1 MRQPPVGL
9 TAVFISTHNRGS
21 GGVRN
26 KENQGGRHTVK
37 LMPVTRERVLQA
49 GFLDGVGTGAVT
61 TLMSVV
67 VTERWGL
74 DTLGLI
80 MAGGL
85 FGRGVTMLW
94 GWYAQR
100 TKTHTNRDHYVL
112 AVSVMVLAS
121 LLVCAQAGSANVAQ
135 ICVLWAF
142 FVGSNSIST
151 VQLSLRI
158 LKEGSK
164 FGGATILGSGVSAL
178 LVGLIYTAHGY
189 AWSQACAVLMCLLQ
203 GAQLWLTR
211 SGDKNTTDHQRRESE
226 KTQDSGGLRW
236 GVRGFVL
243 ALFLYAP
250 IVMQTGLIARWHQP
264 AWSGPAALTYALV
277 PLFLKMQNTAT
288 EVRYTGR
295 LVLVQSMSTLFIP
308 INPVVAVI
316 TRVPA
321 AYSLFAL
328 QNQTQI
334 RAANES
340 GESGVS
346 AFNLGVMSGG
356 VLGAGW
362 FGFVTDKTELW
373 VSCVAM
379 TFFGMIYALLIERN
393 KI

>member
-1 MRQPPVGL
+1 
-9 TAVFISTHNRGS
+9 
-21 GGVRN
+21 
-26 KENQGGRHTVK
+26 
-37 LMPVTRERVLQA
+37 MPDTRERVLQA

-80 MAGGL
+80 MACGL

-121 LLVCAQAGSANVAQ
+121 LMVCAQVKAANVIQ

-178 LVGLIYTAHGY
+178 LVGLIHTAHGY
-189 AWSQACAVLMCLLQ
+189 AWSQSCAVLMCLLQ

-211 SGDKNTTDHQRRESE
+211 SGDKNTAEKPVRESE
-226 KTQDSGGLRW
+226 TKQDREGLRW

-250 IVMQTGLIARWHQP
+250 IVMQIGLIARWHQP

-277 PLFLKMQNTAT
+277 PLFLKIQNTKT
-288 EVRYTGR
+288 DIKYTGKM
-295 LVLVQSMSTLFIP
+295 VLVQAISTVFIP
-308 INPVVAVI
+308 INPVLAVV

-321 AYSLFAL
+321 SYSLFAL

-334 RAANES
+334 RAAHES

-362 FGFVTDKTELW
+362 FGFVTDKTGLG
-373 VSCVAM
+373 VSCAVM
-379 TFFGMIYALLIERN
+379 IFLGMIYALMLERG